1 MTDAFD
7 LLIDPLLAEEG
18 GYTNDPRDAG
28 HETNWGVTV
37 AVARANGYTGAMR
50 DMTRA
55 QASAIYRLRYWTGV
69 GLDKVAMVSQSV
81 AGELFDTGVNMGPVI
96 AGTFLQ
102 RALNVLNRQGADWP
116 DLHVDGSI
124 GPTTVAAL
132 ASLMKVRGPQGE
144 KVMLKALNCLQGAR
158 YVELAEQRGASEAF
172 EFGWLANRVG
182 LAV

>member
-1 MTDAFD
+1 MADAFD
-7 LLIDPLLAEEG
+7 ALIDAVLAEEG
-18 GYTNDPRDAG
+18 GYTNDPRDPGGA
-28 HETNWGVTV
+28 TNFGVTV
-37 AVARANGYTGAMR
+37 AVARANGYAGDMR
-50 DMTRA
+50 AMTRD
-55 QASAIYRLRYWTGV
+55 QASAIYRARYWTGV
-69 GLDKVAMVSQSV
+69 GLDKVATVSQSV

-132 ASLMKVRGPQGE
+132 ASLMKARGTQGE

-158 YVELAEQRGASEAF
+158 YIDLAEQRGADESF
-172 EFGWLANRVG
+172 EFGWLANRVS
-182 LAV
+182 LA